1 MFVRVNTNP
10 NIMELTFAYGTSD
23 ACSAVSVRER
33 SCYKWDKGI
42 AFHYYFEKKVP
53 LEVFLWLDS
62 SSLTSASGA
71 NSSATGFSSSNHLFR
86 PGADLESLGLQH
98 LIHLVLPHILGQS

>member
-1 MFVRVNTNP
+1 
-10 NIMELTFAYGTSD
+10 MELTFAYGTSD
-23 ACSAVSVRER
+23 ACSAVSARER

-71 NSSATGFSSSNHLFR
+71 NSSATGFSSSNHLSQ
-86 PGADLESLGLQH
+86 PGADLESLSLQH